1 MNIVKCSC
9 NFYDME
15 AKVDRKSGEEF
26 EVSLPRLRELAA
38 KGVVAPVRLDHR
50 TKVKKSGAKVI
61 IYQKL
66 LYKIGGIET
75 WDLQLAKT
83 FKDRDITFVF
93 SAADAIQ
100 MVAIAEFAD
109 VIIDNGTRHYD
120 CDVLISANYDGGAVI
135 LDRVSAKKYYQT
147 IHSDFQALKKS
158 ISGWQNFQLRL
169 DNRFDKIISASE
181 TAQKGLQDEF
191 GISSIVAH
199 NPLAEAPEKH
209 PVRFLTLS
217 RASEEKGLPRMVEM
231 ARKFER
237 ANKDFVWFVCS
248 TLDNARKSDINAI
261 KSIPEMIIVQPNF
274 YSQQLLRSAD
284 YLVQLSDT
292 EAYCYS
298 VHQALQMKV
307 PVIATKFDEA
317 KKVIK
322 NGKNGYLLDFNLKN
336 LDIDKIFNEIP
347 ECPEHTEKID
357 PVWTKILNGEL

>member
-109 VIIDNGTRHYD
+109 VIIDNGTRHYE

-135 LDRVSAKKYYQT
+135 LDRVSAKST
-147 IHSDFQALKKS
+147 IRPS
-158 ISGWQNFQLRL
+158 ILISKRSKRVFPDGRTSSFDLITASTRL
-169 DNRFDKIISASE
+169 F
-181 TAQKGLQDEF
+181 
-191 GISSIVAH
+191 
-199 NPLAEAPEKH
+199 P
-209 PVRFLTLS
+209 
-217 RASEEKGLPRMVEM
+217 
-231 ARKFER
+231 
-237 ANKDFVWFVCS
+237 
-248 TLDNARKSDINAI
+248 
-261 KSIPEMIIVQPNF
+261 
-274 YSQQLLRSAD
+274 LLRPHRK
-284 YLVQLSDT
+284 
-292 EAYCYS
+292 AYKTS
-298 VHQALQMKV
+298 LA
-307 PVIATKFDEA
+307 
-317 KKVIK
+317 
-322 NGKNGYLLDFNLKN
+322 
-336 LDIDKIFNEIP
+336 
-347 ECPEHTEKID
+347 
-357 PVWTKILNGEL
+357 